1 MRIFPMAALL
11 IVGCAGTQ
19 QAGTRSQTLRMIG
32 PDCRMT
38 CSAQLHP
45 GEVVTD
51 CTPPLDFDPG
61 KRDSSMTVCF
71 YVLAP
76 AK

>member
-1 MRIFPMAALL
+1 
-11 IVGCAGTQ
+11 
-19 QAGTRSQTLRMIG
+19 MIG

-61 KRDSSMTVCF
+61 KRDPSMTVCF
-71 YVLAP
+71 YGLAP